1 MATNVLELHRDRLL
15 PPGRKLIEAVSI
27 ATREEIADA
36 AATLAL
42 AARRE
47 GLRIT
52 AWHDLATFEPM
63 VDAEGDP
70 LNTGAF
76 GWREQ
81 DLAAWQCR
89 DRMLRSPL
97 VRALRVESD
106 TFWAN
111 RHGIHTRLDNRVIGQ
126 IACTDVE
133 AETCAKAAILVPV
146 HQAFGQVGGAI
157 LTSFD
162 PGVEDLSSACAR
174 VAETLAPAIAR
185 FVRGYVMVS
194 RDERY
199 LPDDCMLT
207 SREIDCLNWIA
218 LGKTD
223 FEIGIILGCSH
234 AGVRYHVT
242 RACAKL
248 GAVNRA
254 QSVFRAAQ
262 LGLLGSPCASGSR

>member
-1 MATNVLELHRDRLL
+1 MATNVLELHRNRLL
-15 PPGRKLIEAVSI
+15 PPGRKLSEAVSI
-27 ATREEIADA
+27 ASREDIAEA
-36 AATLAL
+36 AAMLAL
-42 AARRE
+42 AGRRE
-47 GLRIT
+47 GLRIMV
-52 AWHDLATFEPM
+52 WHDLATFEPM
-63 VDAEGDP
+63 VDAAGDP

-81 DLAAWQCR
+81 DLVAWQCR
-89 DRMLRSPL
+89 DTMLRSPL

-106 TFWAN
+106 TFWAD
-111 RHGIHTRLDNRVIGQ
+111 RHGIHTRHDNRVVGQ
-126 IACTDVE
+126 IACADVE
-133 AETCAKAAILVPV
+133 AEICARAAILVPV

-157 LTSFD
+157 LTSID
-162 PGVEDLSSACAR
+162 ASEEDLSSACAR

-199 LPDDCMLT
+199 LPDDCTLT
-207 SREIDCLNWIA
+207 SRELDCLNWIA

-262 LGLLGSPCASGSR
+262 LGLLGTPRASGSR

>member
-15 PPGRKLIEAVSI
+15 PTGRKIIEAVSI
-27 ATREEIADA
+27 GAREDIADA
-36 AATLAL
+36 AAALAL

-47 GLRIT
+47 GLRIML
-52 AWHDLATFEPM
+52 WHDLATFEPM

-76 GWREQ
+76 GWHEQ
-81 DLAAWQCR
+81 DLGAWQCR
-89 DRMLRSPL
+89 DGMLRSPL

-106 TFWAN
+106 TFWAD
-111 RHGIHTRLDNRVIGQ
+111 RRGIHTRLNNRVIGQ
-126 IACTDVE
+126 IACADIE

-157 LTSFD
+157 LTSID
-162 PGVEDLSSACAR
+162 PSQEDLSSACER

-185 FVRGYVMVS
+185 FVHGYVMVS

-262 LGLLGSPCASGSR
+262 LGLLGSPRASASR

>member
-1 MATNVLELHRDRLL
+1 MATNVLELRRGRIQPPSRTLL
-15 PPGRKLIEAVSI
+15 DAVTISTRADI
-27 ATREEIADA
+27 AEA
-36 AATLAL
+36 AAAL
-42 AARRE
+42 AAAAHDE
-47 GLRIT
+47 GMRIMV
-52 AWHDLATFEPM
+52 WHDLVAVEPM

-70 LNTGAF
+70 LNTGIF

-89 DRMLRSPL
+89 EARLRSPL
-97 VRALRVESD
+97 VRAWRVESEP
-106 TFWAN
+106 FWTD
-111 RHGIHTRLDNRVIGQ
+111 RDGIHTLWTNRVVDQ
-126 IACTDVE
+126 IAWQD
-133 AETCAKAAILVPV
+133 AANQTCAKAAIVVPV

-157 LTSFD
+157 LTSID
-162 PGVEDLSSACAR
+162 PDKEDLSSEFPRAC
-174 VAETLAPAIAR
+174 ETLAAAITR
-185 FVRGYVMVS
+185 FVRGYVTVC

-199 LPDDCMLT
+199 LPDDCQLT
-207 SREIDCLNWIA
+207 SREVDCLNWIA
-218 LGKTD
+218 HGKTD

-262 LGLLGSPCASGSR
+262 LGLLGSPRC